1 MGRSKKQDDKRMGDV
16 LGLGGAGSSITNRE
30 PGFSNTSA
38 TETDEAR
45 RRRRM
50 SEGADEL
57 TPAAG
62 DTHHSG
68 SGATSIDMGSGGEGT
83 DLE

>member
-1 MGRSKKQDDKRMGDV
+1 MARKEQKDRVGDV
-16 LGLGGAGSSITNRE
+16 LGLGDIASSPSVPAGEHIH
-30 PGFSNTSA
+30 
-38 TETDEAR
+38 DEAGEAHR
-45 RRRRM
+45 RHHRM

-57 TPAAG
+57 TPTATPP
-62 DTHHSG
+62 DRT

>member
-1 MGRSKKQDDKRMGDV
+1 MARKHRQERVGDV
-16 LGLGGAGSSITNRE
+16 LGLGDTASAPVLNHESGMPRE
-30 PGFSNTSA
+30 SDA
-38 TETDEAR
+38 AH

-57 TPAAG
+57 TPSATAP
-62 DTHHSG
+62 DRT
-68 SGATSIDMGSGGEGT
+68 SGATGIDMGSGGEGT

>member
-1 MGRSKKQDDKRMGDV
+1 MARDI
-16 LGLGGAGSSITNRE
+16 LGLGGPDSHEKNLEPLGSESSTREKAG
-30 PGFSNTSA
+30 
-38 TETDEAR
+38 AR

-57 TPAAG
+57 TPEPT
-62 DTHHSG
+62 DMPRS
-68 SGATSIDMGSGGEGT
+68 SGATGIDMGSGGEGT

>member
-1 MGRSKKQDDKRMGDV
+1 MARDI
-16 LGLGGAGSSITNRE
+16 LGLGGPDSNIKNLESTEPEVSS
-30 PGFSNTSA
+30 SDSD
-38 TETDEAR
+38 ETAR

-57 TPAAG
+57 TPRPTDIDTG
-62 DTHHSG
+62 DRG
-68 SGATSIDMGSGGEGT
+68 KGT

>member
-1 MGRSKKQDDKRMGDV
+1 MARKSKNDRVGDV
-16 LGLGGAGSSITNRE
+16 LGLGNVSGSSVRNGE
-30 PGFSNTSA
+30 PVAHHESDA
-38 TETDEAR
+38 EH

-57 TPAAG
+57 TPTA
-62 DTHHSG
+62 TTPERT
-68 SGATSIDMGSGGEGT
+68 SGATGIDMGSGGEGT